1 MADQPTS
8 HPLRGPAQLAVAI
21 LVIGALLL
29 AIAMLVVVIA
39 FVRLI
44 QSADQ
49 GPTLADIHSEFTDQ
63 SIDAGYEEPTLLAD
77 DPLLATRKIVLGH
90 DVNARSAKDVIARL
104 LYLDSLDANEP
115 IDLYLTTLGG
125 WGDNAFSIIDTM
137 QMIDAPV
144 NTHAVGVCYSSGAMI
159 LVAGTGRRTATQ
171 NAIIMVH
178 ANSID
183 DDTKYSYDGLETDR
197 YHRLWR
203 EHASLP
209 DEWYPMTNDDKE
221 YYLDAEQSRELNI
234 VDEILPTKTSQQR
247 DAQRPLEAVLEGAT
261 EF

>member
-1 MADQPTS
+1 MADQTTS
-8 HPLRGPAQLAVAI
+8 HPLRRPVQLAVAI
-21 LVIGALLL
+21 LTIGTLLL

-39 FVRLI
+39 FVSLI
-44 QSADQ
+44 QSAEQ
-49 GPTLADIHSEFTDQ
+49 NPTLADMHSEFTDQ
-63 SIDAGYEEPTLLAD
+63 NIDAGYEEPPLLAD

-104 LYLDSLDANEP
+104 LYLDSLDSSTP

-137 QMIDAPV
+137 QVIEAPV
-144 NTHAVGVCYSSGAMI
+144 NTHAVGACYSSGAMI
-159 LVAGTGRRTATQ
+159 LVAGTGRRTATR

-178 ANSID
+178 ANSVD
-183 DDTKYSYDGLETDR
+183 DDQQYTYEGLETER
-197 YHRLWR
+197 YRRLWQ

-209 DEWYPMTNDDKE
+209 DEWYPMTNDDE
-221 YYLDAEQSRELNI
+221 YYLSAEESLEFDI
-234 VDEILPTKTSQQR
+234 IDEILPARNSQQR
-247 DAQRPLEAVLEGAT
+247 DAQGLRKTVFEGAT